1 MIKKQ
6 NKTLQTEKEVNKI
19 HFALARIP
27 DYIEYEK
34 SNEFNIDIIG
44 YFKYTFNLCLSP
56 SDRELFDIFDFGRK
70 LLTNNLDLTKYLKM
84 IYQIH
89 GLKNIVLEPYQIFL
103 LDNKKKINL
112 FSTMERVQIDIH
124 ENEDLR
130 ENEIKMSLIMKI
142 VNKIKENSLQEIDKT
157 LYENLDF
164 FYKKFI
170 DDLCQMRNLR

>member
-1 MIKKQ
+1 
-6 NKTLQTEKEVNKI
+6 
-19 HFALARIP
+19 
-27 DYIEYEK
+27 
-34 SNEFNIDIIG
+34 
-44 YFKYTFNLCLSP
+44 
-56 SDRELFDIFDFGRK
+56 
-70 LLTNNLDLTKYLKM
+70 
-84 IYQIH
+84 
-89 GLKNIVLEPYQIFL
+89 
-103 LDNKKKINL
+103 
-112 FSTMERVQIDIH
+112 MERVQIDIH